1 VISKIPIIL
10 VFNLILIV
18 IENIKDNG
26 KMILNM
32 VKEFRILLMGVFI
45 KDFMSMVSQK
55 ALVGILG
62 QMDNFMKE
70 NGLMEWNTAQECG
83 KELKEILM

>member
-70 NGLMEWNTAQECG
+70 NGLME
-83 KELKEILM
+83 